1 MFQHHGQLQVARQV
15 NHRLEQKGDSRVH
28 FTSGSGRDVVLKQDA
43 QARVSKPIG
52 WSAN

>member
-15 NHRLEQKGDSRVH
+15 NHRLEQKGDSR
-28 FTSGSGRDVVLKQDA
+28 DVVLKQDA

>member
-1 MFQHHGQLQVARQV
+1 MFQHHGQLRVARQV

-43 QARVSKPIG
+43 QARVNKPIG
-52 WSAN
+52 WRAN